1 MDEWS
6 SWGIN
11 DGMGTPASSGSICMV
26 RRWGKGGAVGGA
38 SDVCSLPLRHMVPLW
53 VGVIVRPRKMLSW

>member
-1 MDEWS
+1 VDEWS

-38 SDVCSLPLRHMVPLW
+38 SDVSRM
-53 VGVIVRPRKMLSW
+53 